1 MQDKPTR
8 VLIVGG
14 GTAGWMAAAS
24 FGKLIAGPKYEIA
37 LIESEEIGTVGVGEA
52 TIPPIQDFNRTL
64 QIDENEFIRA
74 TQASF
79 KLGIEFVD
87 WTRLGHQYIHPFG
100 KYGVPMHGIH
110 FHHFWLRH
118 RAAGGTLSHDIFNS
132 STMAARAGKF
142 SRPMPNDS
150 SPLPPLGYAYHFD
163 AGLYAA
169 YLRKMAEKLGVKR
182 HEGKIVH
189 VQQRGTDGF
198 IESIK
203 LADGRVLEADFF
215 IDCSGF
221 RGLLIEQTLHAGY
234 NDWSEWLPCDRAMA
248 VPCDRVEQTTP
259 YTRSTAREA
268 GWQWRIPLQ
277 HRTGNGYV
285 YCSQFMGDDEAA
297 SLLLSRLDGP
307 ARATPRPL
315 RFVAGQRKQSWMKN
329 CVALGLASG
338 FLEPLESTSI
348 HLVQTAIAKL
358 MFFFPSKDFD
368 QTAIDKYNALA
379 RAEYEEVRDFLVLH
393 YTATERNDT
402 PFWRHCQNIRK
413 PDSLRAKWEM
423 YASHGHLNT
432 PPGELFSEPSWFA
445 VFTGQN
451 VIPSHHHPFADI
463 PSDAELASRFQRIGE
478 AVRTRVD
485 SFPTHDEYIR
495 RNCAAPPLD
504 TTKPMPGKT
513 M

>member
-1 MQDKPTR
+1 MQAKPTR
-8 VLIVGG
+8 ILIVGG

-24 FGKLIAGPKYEIA
+24 FGKTIAGPHYEVS

-64 QIDENEFIRA
+64 QIDETEFIRA

-100 KYGVPMHGIH
+100 QYGVPMQGIH

-118 RAAGGTLSHDIFNS
+118 RAAGGTLSHDVFNS

-142 SRPMPNDS
+142 ARPMPNEQ

-163 AGLYAA
+163 ASLYAR
-169 YLRKMAEKLGVKR
+169 YLRKYAEKLGVTR

-215 IDCSGF
+215 VDCSGF
-221 RGLLIEQTLHAGY
+221 RGLLIEQTLKSGY
-234 NDWSEWLPCDRAMA
+234 NDWSEYLPCDRAMA
-248 VPCDRVEQTTP
+248 VPCDRVAQTTP

-285 YCSQFMGDDEAA
+285 YCSQFMSDDEAA
-297 SLLLSRLDGP
+297 SLLLGRLDGAP
-307 ARATPRPL
+307 RAAPRPL
-315 RFVAGQRKQSWMKN
+315 RFVAGQRKQSWIKN

-348 HLVQTAIAKL
+348 HLVQTAIAKML
-358 MFFFPSKDFD
+358 FFFPGKDFD
-368 QTAIDKYNALA
+368 QTAIDRYNALA
-379 RAEYEEVRDFLVLH
+379 RTEYEEVRDFLVLH
-393 YTATERNDT
+393 YKATERNDT
-402 PFWRHCQNIRK
+402 PFWRHCQNIRM
-413 PDSLRAKWEM
+413 PDSLKAKWEM
-423 YASHGHLNT
+423 YASHGHLST
-432 PPGELFSEPSWFA
+432 PPGELFREPSWFA
-445 VFTGQN
+445 VYTGQN
-451 VIPSHHHPFADI
+451 VIPKHYHPFADI
-463 PSDAELASRFQRIGE
+463 PPDAELASRFQLIAD
-478 AVRTRVD
+478 AVRARVD
-485 SFPTHDEYIR
+485 SFPMHDEYIR
-495 RNCAAPPLD
+495 RHCAAPPLE
-504 TTKPMPGKT
+504 T